1 MRFWFL
7 LYFSFLIWVL
17 PAQNPW
23 FVSVNYH
30 YGWVMPHHPYMA
42 ILNQGHTQAI
52 EINIGKQSTGTTP
65 WQEAYNFPD
74 FGLSIMAFDLAN
86 PTMLGN
92 GFSAF
97 PYVDFPLTKS
107 RKAQPFIQWRL
118 KFGYGIGYLTKIFDR
133 KDNYKNIAIGSHF
146 NAFIHLNNHVFV
158 RLTSQWRISA
168 GLSFS
173 HFSNGAFK
181 TPNLGI
187 NIPLGNFGIT
197 YYPKYSAP
205 SKKYNKPE
213 KTDTINHSKS
223 FDNLLIVSGGLK
235 EITPY
240 YGPKYGVFNIHYAKI
255 YHHTIKSTFGLGA
268 EINYNR
274 ANAVLYQRV
283 YDKPDALSS
292 WQAGVSAQYYLML
305 GKTRLFFYFGTYLF
319 NRYRALSMFYHRIG
333 GIHQIYKHWYF
344 NLSLRTH
351 FAVADNIEW
360 GIAYQW

>member
-1 MRFWFL
+1 MRLVFW
-7 LYFSFLIWVL
+7 LYFLFSVTMFQ
-17 PAQNPW
+17 AQKPW
-23 FVSVNYH
+23 LTGITYH

-42 ILNQGHTQAI
+42 ILNQGHTQAV
-52 EINIGKQSTGTTP
+52 ELTFGRQSTGTAH
-65 WQEAYNFPD
+65 WQKAYNFPD

-97 PYVDFPLTKS
+97 PYLDFPLIKS
-107 RKAQPFIQWRL
+107 AKKQPFIQWRL
-118 KFGYGIGYLTKIFDR
+118 KFGYGVGYLTKIFDR
-133 KDNYKNIAIGSHF
+133 ENNYKNIAIGSHF
-146 NAFIHLNNHVFV
+146 NAFIHLNSHILVAV
-158 RLTSQWRISA
+158 TPRWRLSA
-168 GLSFS
+168 GISFS

-187 NIPLGNFGIT
+187 NIPSGNLGII
-197 YYPKYSAP
+197 YYPHYSSQKNTSALP
-205 SKKYNKPE
+205 DSLDNE
-213 KTDTINHSKS
+213 LKS
-223 FDNLLIVSGGLK
+223 FENLLIISGGLK

-240 YGPKYGVFNIHYAKI
+240 YGPKYGVFNIRYAKI
-255 YHHTIKSTFGLGA
+255 YHHTVKSTFGLGT
-268 EINYNR
+268 EINYNQ

-283 YDKPDALSS
+283 YDKSDALSP
-292 WQAGVSAQYYLML
+292 WQAGISAQYYLML

-319 NRYRALSMFYHRIG
+319 NRYRELSMFYHRIG